1 MSWVYKNKRCIKAF
15 IVIVLIAFSTSGLAS
30 NFDSGRIIPGGK
42 VLIYRGD
49 QQVGELTAEAP
60 FPDGAL
66 LACDGDC
73 GVRMDGLLLVGAD
86 KSLFSVTTQAYS
98 RELLVREGTVYFAL
112 SKLPHSLVFVTP
124 KGAVTAQQLIL
135 NAAVDGGLL
144 KGYVTVTGESA
155 EIGVIEG
162 GSMLVSTVAG
172 ETTIQSGKKIVLAQ
186 TDEGQAPGQDDK
198 AQPETA
204 PNGGVAGVS
213 MIIVPIA
220 VAAVVIGISA
230 IAAADND
237 GSGSGASTSPAAP

>member
-1 MSWVYKNKRCIKAF
+1 
-15 IVIVLIAFSTSGLAS
+15 
-30 NFDSGRIIPGGK
+30 
-42 VLIYRGD
+42 
-49 QQVGELTAEAP
+49 
-60 FPDGAL
+60 
-66 LACDGDC
+66 
-73 GVRMDGLLLVGAD
+73 
-86 KSLFSVTTQAYS
+86 
-98 RELLVREGTVYFAL
+98 
-112 SKLPHSLVFVTP
+112 
-124 KGAVTAQQLIL
+124 
-135 NAAVDGGLL
+135 
-144 KGYVTVTGESA
+144 
-155 EIGVIEG
+155 
-162 GSMLVSTVAG
+162 MLVSTVAG

>member
-1 MSWVYKNKRCIKAF
+1 MSWVYKNKRCLKAF

-124 KGAVTAQQLIL
+124 NGAVTAQQLIL
-135 NAAVDGGLL
+135 NAAADGGLL

-155 EIGVIEG
+155 EIGVFEG

-186 TDEGQAPGQDDK
+186 TDEGQALRQDDK
-198 AQPETA
+198 AQPETT
-204 PNGGVAGVS
+204 PDGGVAGVT

-230 IAAADND
+230 IAAADNN
-237 GSGSGASTSPAAP
+237 GSGSGGSTSPAAP

>member
-1 MSWVYKNKRCIKAF
+1 MSWVYKNKRCLKAF

-30 NFDSGRIIPGGK
+30 NFDSGRIMPGGK

-66 LACDGDC
+66 LACDSDC
-73 GVRMDGLLLVGAD
+73 GVRIDGLLLVGAD

-220 VAAVVIGISA
+220 VAAVVIGILA